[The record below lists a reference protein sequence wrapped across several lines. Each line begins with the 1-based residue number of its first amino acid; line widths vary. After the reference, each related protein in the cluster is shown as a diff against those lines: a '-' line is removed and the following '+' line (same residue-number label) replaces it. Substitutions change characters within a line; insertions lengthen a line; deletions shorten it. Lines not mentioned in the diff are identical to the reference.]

1 MTRKFFEDQPTNL
14 AESEDEEIIVSQQAS
29 INGQTGRVLEIIA
42 ADIVTADE
50 EESGLFNGLVD
61 FVRAKPMFSFRAM
74 ERAMGPVSQALRT
87 KARTIGADA
96 VLNVRIH
103 TTRGVDM
110 SGGRLIRLSAIG
122 TAVRLEDSK

>member
-1 MTRKFFEDQPTNL
+1 MTRKFFEDQP
-14 AESEDEEIIVSQQAS
+14 APQAKSEDEDIVVSQQAS
-29 INGQTGRVLEIIA
+29 FNGQTGHVLEIIA

-50 EESGLFNGLVD
+50 EESGLFNGLAN
-61 FVRAKPMFSFRAM
+61 FVRAKPMYSFGAM
-74 ERAMGPVSQALRT
+74 ERAMGPVSQALRS
-87 KARTIGADA
+87 KARTLGANA